1 METDVLIVGG
11 SAAGLMAGITAKKHY
26 PEKNITI
33 VRKEEK
39 VLIPCGIPYTLHTV
53 DGPENNII
61 PDKAATGKDI
71 DLIINEVVEI
81 NRENKNVKLK
91 NGELIGYEKLVL
103 GIGSS
108 PFLPPIKGANLE
120 NVYTVKKDFDL
131 LKEMRNKV
139 KENKEIVIIGGGFIG
154 VEFADEIRKN
164 DDTNVTI
171 IEILDNVLSLVC
183 DDILCE
189 KAENKLR
196 ENGVNVLTESKV
208 IEIVGDQK
216 AKKVK
221 LESGKEIPADVV
233 IIATGVEPNTELA
246 SKVGLDSAPKKGILV
261 DEYMRTSDPD
271 IFACGDCVE
280 KPSYFGENFQ
290 AAWLASIATNEGRVV
305 GANLYNLRR
314 KKQKSIGIF
323 STIVDDL
330 ALGVAGLTKKQA
342 ENAGIEVVEGHAEAV
357 NRHPGSMPGAQ
368 LLGVSLIFQKY
379 DGIIIG
385 AQVYGAASAGEFLN
399 ILGLAIE
406 KQMTAEDLAT
416 LQVGTHPALTASPV
430 PYQLINAAED
440 AVIKLNL

>member
-1 METDVLIVGG
+1 MKTDVLIIGG
-11 SAAGLMAGITAKKHY
+11 SAAGLMAGITARKHY
-26 PEKNITI
+26 PDKKVTL

-61 PDKAATGKDI
+61 ADQAVTGNGI

-81 NRENKNVKLK
+81 NRDNKKVILK
-91 NGELIGYEKLVL
+91 DGEEITYEKLVL
-103 GIGSS
+103 GVGSQ
-108 PFLPPIKGANLE
+108 PLVPPIEGVDLK

-131 LKEMRNKV
+131 LKEMREKVNK
-139 KENKEIVIIGGGFIG
+139 KENIVIIGGGFIG

-164 DDTNVTI
+164 PNTNVTI

-183 DDILCE
+183 DDDLCL
-189 KAENKLR
+189 KAEEKLK
-196 ENGVNVLTESKV
+196 ENGVNLLTNSKV
-208 IEIVGDQK
+208 VSLKGNKEVKSVVLENGEEIN
-216 AKKVK
+216 
-221 LESGKEIPADVV
+221 ADMVV
-233 IIATGVEPNTELA
+233 IATGVVPNTKLA
-246 SKVGLDSAPKKGILV
+246 EKANLNYDKRQGIMV
-261 DEYMRTSDPD
+261 DEYMRTNDPD

-280 KPSYFGENFQ
+280 KPSYFGENFK

-323 STIVDDL
+323 STIVDNM

-342 ENAGIEVVEGHAEAV
+342 EEAGIEVVVGHAEAV
-357 NRHPGSMPGAQ
+357 NRHPGTMPGAQ
-368 LLGVSLIFQKY
+368 VLGATLIFQKY
-379 DGIIIG
+379 DGKLIG
-385 AQVYGAASAGEFLN
+385 AQVYGADSAGEFLN

-416 LQVGTHPALTASPV
+416 LQVGTHPALTSSPV

-440 AVIKLNL
+440 AATKLNV

>member
-53 DGPENNII
+53 EGPENNII
-61 PDKAATGKDI
+61 PDEAATGKDI

-221 LESGKEIPADVV
+221 LESGKEIPADLV

-246 SKVGLDSAPKKGILV
+246 SKAGLDSGPKKGILV

>member
-1 METDVLIVGG
+1 MNTDVLIIGG
-11 SAAGLMAGITAKKHY
+11 SAAGLMAGITARKHY
-26 PEKNITI
+26 PEKKVTL

-61 PDKAATGKDI
+61 ADQAVTGNGI

-81 NRENKNVKLK
+81 NRDNKKVILK
-91 NGELIGYEKLVL
+91 DGEEITYEKLVL
-103 GIGSS
+103 GVGSQ
-108 PFLPPIKGANLE
+108 PLVPPIEGVDLK

-131 LKEMRNKV
+131 LKEMREKVNK
-139 KENKEIVIIGGGFIG
+139 KENIVIIGGGFIG

-164 DDTNVTI
+164 PNTNVTI

-183 DDILCE
+183 DDDLCL
-189 KAENKLR
+189 KAEEKLK
-196 ENGVNVLTESKV
+196 ENGVNLLTNSKV
-208 IEIVGDQK
+208 VSLKGNKEVKSVVLENGEEIN
-216 AKKVK
+216 
-221 LESGKEIPADVV
+221 ADMVV
-233 IIATGVEPNTELA
+233 IATGVVPNTKLA
-246 SKVGLDSAPKKGILV
+246 EKANLNYDKRQGIMV
-261 DEYMRTSDPD
+261 DEYMRTNDSD

-280 KPSYFGENFQ
+280 KPSYFGENFK

-323 STIVDDL
+323 STIVDDM

-342 ENAGIEVVEGHAEAV
+342 EEAGIEVVVGHAEAV
-357 NRHPGSMPGAQ
+357 NRHPGGMPGAQ
-368 LLGVSLIFQKY
+368 VLGATLIFQKY
-379 DGIIIG
+379 DGKLIG
-385 AQVYGAASAGEFLN
+385 AQVYGADSAGEFLN

-406 KQMTAEDLAT
+406 KQMTAEDLAI

-440 AVIKLNL
+440 AATKLNL

>member
-1 METDVLIVGG
+1 MKTDVLIIGG
-11 SAAGLMAGITAKKHY
+11 SAAGLMAGITARKHY
-26 PEKNITI
+26 PEKKVTI
-33 VRKEEK
+33 VRKEDK

-61 PDKAATGKDI
+61 PDEAATGKDI

-81 NRENKNVKLK
+81 DKENKNVKLK
-91 NGELIGYEKLVL
+91 DGELIGYEKLVL
-103 GIGSS
+103 GVGSS
-108 PFLPPIKGANLE
+108 PFLPPIKGADLE
-120 NVYTVKKDFDL
+120 NVYTVKKDFEL
-131 LKEMRNKV
+131 LNELRNKV

-164 DDTNVTI
+164 ENTNVTI

-246 SKVGLDSAPKKGILV
+246 SKAGLDSDPKKGILV
-261 DEYMRTSDPD
+261 DEYMRTSDPE

-385 AQVYGAASAGEFLN
+385 AQVYGADSAGEFLN

-440 AVIKLNL
+440 AVTKLNF

>member
-1 METDVLIVGG
+1 MQTDVLIIGG
-11 SAAGLMAGITAKKHY
+11 SAAGLMAGITARKHY
-26 PEKNITI
+26 PEKKVTI
-33 VRKEEK
+33 VRKEDK

-53 DGPENNII
+53 EGPENNII
-61 PDKAATGKDI
+61 PDEAATGKNI
-71 DLIINEVVEI
+71 ELIINEVVEI
-81 NRENKNVKLK
+81 DRKNKNVKLK
-91 NGELIGYEKLVL
+91 NDELIEYERLVL
-103 GIGSS
+103 GVGSK
-108 PFLPPIKGANLE
+108 PFLPPIDGVNLE
-120 NVYTVKKDFDL
+120 NVYTVEKDFDL
-131 LKEMRNKV
+131 LKELREKV
-139 KENKEIVIIGGGFIG
+139 EKNKEIVIIGGGFIG

-164 DDTNVTI
+164 EDTNVTI
-171 IEILDNVLSLVC
+171 IEILENVLSLVC
-183 DDILCE
+183 DDKLCK
-189 KAENKLR
+189 KAEDKLT
-196 ENGVNVLTESKV
+196 ENGVNVLTNSKV
-208 IEIVGDQK
+208 VEIKGNKQVE
-216 AKKVK
+216 KVK
-221 LESGKEIPADVV
+221 LENGKEIPADLV
-233 IIATGVEPNTELA
+233 IVATGVIPNTQLA
-246 SKVGLDSAPKKGILV
+246 SEAGLDSDPKKGILV
-261 DEYMRTSDPD
+261 DEYMRTSDPE

-342 ENAGIEVVEGHAEAV
+342 KNAGIEVVEGHAEAV
-357 NRHPGSMPGAQ
+357 NRHPGTMPGAQ

-379 DGIIIG
+379 DGILIG
-385 AQVYGAASAGEFLN
+385 AQVYGADSAGEFLN

-440 AVIKLNL
+440 AATKLNL

>member
-1 METDVLIVGG
+1 METDVLIIGG
-11 SAAGLMAGITAKKHY
+11 SAAGLMAGITARKHY
-26 PEKNITI
+26 PEKKVTI
-33 VRKEEK
+33 VRKEDK

-61 PDKAATGKDI
+61 PDEAATGKDI

-81 NRENKNVKLK
+81 DRENKNVKLK
-91 NGELIGYEKLVL
+91 DGELIGYEKLVL
-103 GIGSS
+103 GVGSS

-120 NVYTVKKDFDL
+120 NVYTVEKDFEL
-131 LKEMRNKV
+131 LKELRNKV

-154 VEFADEIRKN
+154 VEFADELRKN
-164 DDTNVTI
+164 ENTNVTI

-183 DDILCE
+183 DDLLCK
-189 KAENKLR
+189 KAENKLK
-196 ENGVNVLTESKV
+196 ENGVNVLTGSKV
-208 IEIVGDQK
+208 VEITGDK
-216 AKKVK
+216 NAEKVK
-221 LESGKEIPADVV
+221 LKSGKEIPADVV
-233 IIATGVEPNTELA
+233 IIATGVEPNTQLA
-246 SKVGLDSAPKKGILV
+246 SEAGLDSDREKGILV
-261 DEYMRTSDPD
+261 DEYMRTSDPE

-280 KPSYFGENFQ
+280 KPSFFGENFQ

-323 STIVDDL
+323 STIVDDM

-357 NRHPGSMPGAQ
+357 NRHPGSMPGGQ

-385 AQVYGAASAGEFLN
+385 AQVYGGDSAGEFLN

>member
-1 METDVLIVGG
+1 MKTDVLIIGG
-11 SAAGLMAGITAKKHY
+11 SAAGLMAGITARKHY
-26 PEKNITI
+26 PDKKVTL

-61 PDKAATGKDI
+61 ADQAVTGNGI

-81 NRENKNVKLK
+81 NRDNKKVILK
-91 NGELIGYEKLVL
+91 DGEEITYEKLVL
-103 GIGSS
+103 GVGSQ
-108 PFLPPIKGANLE
+108 PLVPPIEGVDLK

-131 LKEMRNKV
+131 LKEMREKVNK
-139 KENKEIVIIGGGFIG
+139 KENIVIIGGGFIG

-164 DDTNVTI
+164 PNTNVTI

-183 DDILCE
+183 DDDLCL
-189 KAENKLR
+189 KAEEKLK
-196 ENGVNVLTESKV
+196 ENGVNLLTNSKV
-208 IEIVGDQK
+208 VSLKGNKEVKSVVLENGEEIN
-216 AKKVK
+216 
-221 LESGKEIPADVV
+221 ADMVV
-233 IIATGVEPNTELA
+233 IATGVVPNTKLA
-246 SKVGLDSAPKKGILV
+246 EKANLNYDKRQGIMV
-261 DEYMRTSDPD
+261 DEYMRTNDPD

-280 KPSYFGENFQ
+280 KPSYFGENFK

-323 STIVDDL
+323 STIVDNM

-342 ENAGIEVVEGHAEAV
+342 EEAGIEVVVGHAEAI
-357 NRHPGSMPGAQ
+357 NRHPGTMPGAQ
-368 LLGVSLIFQKY
+368 VLGATLIFQKY
-379 DGIIIG
+379 DGKLIG
-385 AQVYGAASAGEFLN
+385 AQVYGADSAGEFLN

-416 LQVGTHPALTASPV
+416 LQVGTHPALTSSPV

-440 AVIKLNL
+440 AATKLNV

>member
-1 METDVLIVGG
+1 MNTDVLIIGG
-11 SAAGLMAGITAKKHY
+11 SAAGLMAGITARKHY
-26 PEKNITI
+26 PEKKVTL

-61 PDKAATGKDI
+61 ADQAVTGNGI
-71 DLIINEVVEI
+71 ELLINEVVEI
-81 NRENKNVKLK
+81 DRGNKKVVLK
-91 NGELIGYEKLVL
+91 DGAEIKYEKLVL
-103 GIGSS
+103 GVGSN
-108 PFLPPIKGANLE
+108 PLVPPIEGVDLE
-120 NVYTVKKDFDL
+120 DVYTVKKDFDL
-131 LKEMRNKV
+131 LKEMKEKV
-139 KENKEIVIIGGGFIG
+139 NEKNDVVIIGGGFIG

-164 DDTNVTI
+164 TNTNVTI

-183 DDILCE
+183 DDELCL
-189 KAENKLR
+189 KAEQKLKD
-196 ENGVNVLTESKV
+196 NGVNLLTNSKV
-208 IEIVGDQK
+208 
-216 AKKVK
+216 VK
-221 LESGKEIPADVV
+221 LSGDTEVKSVVLENGEEINADMVV
-233 IIATGVEPNTELA
+233 IATGVVPNTKLA
-246 SKVGLDSAPKKGILV
+246 ENANLNYDKRQGIMV
-261 DEYMRTSDPD
+261 DEYMRTNDPD

-280 KPSYFGENFQ
+280 KPSYFGENFK

-323 STIVDDL
+323 STIVDDM

-342 ENAGIEVVEGHAEAV
+342 EQAGIEVVVGHAEAV

-368 LLGVSLIFQKY
+368 ILGATLIFQKY
-379 DGIIIG
+379 DGKLIG
-385 AQVYGAASAGEFLN
+385 AQVYGADSAGEFLN

-440 AVIKLNL
+440 AATKLNL

>member
-1 METDVLIVGG
+1 MNTDVLIIGG
-11 SAAGLMAGITAKKHY
+11 SAAGLMAGITARKHY
-26 PEKNITI
+26 PNKKVTL

-61 PDKAATGKDI
+61 ADQAVTGNGI

-81 NRENKNVKLK
+81 NRDNKKVILK
-91 NGELIGYEKLVL
+91 DGEEITYEKLVL
-103 GIGSS
+103 GVGSK
-108 PFLPPIKGANLE
+108 PLVPPIEGVDLK

-131 LKEMRNKV
+131 LKEMREKVNK
-139 KENKEIVIIGGGFIG
+139 KENIVIIGGGFIG

-164 DDTNVTI
+164 PNTNVTI

-183 DDILCE
+183 DDDLCL
-189 KAENKLR
+189 KAEEKLK
-196 ENGVNVLTESKV
+196 ENGVNLLTNSKV
-208 IEIVGDQK
+208 VSLKGDK
-216 AKKVK
+216 EVK
-221 LESGKEIPADVV
+221 SVVLENGKEINADMVV
-233 IIATGVEPNTELA
+233 IATGVVPNTKLA
-246 SKVGLDSAPKKGILV
+246 EKANLNYDKRQGIMV
-261 DEYMRTSDPD
+261 DEYMRTNDPD

-280 KPSYFGENFQ
+280 KPSYFGENFK

-323 STIVDDL
+323 STIVDNM

-342 ENAGIEVVEGHAEAV
+342 EEAGIEVVVGHAEAV

-368 LLGVSLIFQKY
+368 TLGATLIFQKY
-379 DGIIIG
+379 DGKLIG
-385 AQVYGAASAGEFLN
+385 AQVYGADSAGEFLN

-416 LQVGTHPALTASPV
+416 LQVGTHPALTSSPV

-440 AVIKLNL
+440 AATKLNV

>member
-1 METDVLIVGG
+1 MKTDVLIIGG
-11 SAAGLMAGITAKKHY
+11 SAAGLMAGITARKHY
-26 PEKNITI
+26 PEKKVTI
-33 VRKEEK
+33 VRKEDK

-61 PDKAATGKDI
+61 PDEAATGKDI

-81 NRENKNVKLK
+81 DKENKNVKLK
-91 NGELIGYEKLVL
+91 DGELIGYEKLVL
-103 GIGSS
+103 GVGSS
-108 PFLPPIKGANLE
+108 PFLPPIKGADLE
-120 NVYTVKKDFDL
+120 NVYTVKKDFEL
-131 LKEMRNKV
+131 LNELRNKV
-139 KENKEIVIIGGGFIG
+139 KENEEIVIIGGGFIG

-208 IEIVGDQK
+208 IEIIGDQK

-246 SKVGLDSAPKKGILV
+246 SKAGLDSDPKKGILV
-261 DEYMRTSDPD
+261 DEYMRTSDHE

-385 AQVYGAASAGEFLN
+385 AQVYGADSAGEFLN

-440 AVIKLNL
+440 AVTKLNY

>member
-26 PEKNITI
+26 PEKNVAI

-81 NRENKNVKLK
+81 NRENKKVKLK

-108 PFLPPIKGANLE
+108 PFLPPIKGVDLE
-120 NVYTVKKDFDL
+120 NVYTVKKDFEL

-183 DDILCE
+183 DDMLCE

-246 SKVGLDSAPKKGILV
+246 SKAGLDSDPKKGI
-261 DEYMRTSDPD
+261 
-271 IFACGDCVE
+271 
-280 KPSYFGENFQ
+280 
-290 AAWLASIATNEGRVV
+290 
-305 GANLYNLRR
+305 
-314 KKQKSIGIF
+314 
-323 STIVDDL
+323 
-330 ALGVAGLTKKQA
+330 
-342 ENAGIEVVEGHAEAV
+342 
-357 NRHPGSMPGAQ
+357 
-368 LLGVSLIFQKY
+368 
-379 DGIIIG
+379 
-385 AQVYGAASAGEFLN
+385 FLN
-399 ILGLAIE
+399 Y
-406 KQMTAEDLAT
+406 
-416 LQVGTHPALTASPV
+416 S
-430 PYQLINAAED
+430 
-440 AVIKLNL
+440 